1 MAVKIEINAK
11 NMELSD
17 KLRDYVETKVAKLDR
32 YLDII
37 DQAQVDLT
45 HAKTARNAKDRQVAQ
60 LTIRGKGVVLRAEER
75 TEDMFASVDLVLD
88 KIHRQIERY
97 KGRHWRSRG
106 DRM

>member
-37 DQAQVDLT
+37 SVLYGLPT
-45 HAKTARNAKDRQVAQ
+45 
-60 LTIRGKGVVLRAEER
+60 RGSPSITKCRKR
-75 TEDMFASVDLVLD
+75 P
-88 KIHRQIERY
+88 II
-97 KGRHWRSRG
+97 
-106 DRM
+106 